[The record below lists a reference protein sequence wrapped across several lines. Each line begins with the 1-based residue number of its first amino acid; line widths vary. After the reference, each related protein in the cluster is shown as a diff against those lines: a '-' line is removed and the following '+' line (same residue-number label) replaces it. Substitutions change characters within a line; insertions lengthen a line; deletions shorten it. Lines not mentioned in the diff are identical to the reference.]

1 MTTGENDLLDG
12 SIDEVR
18 DRLKQFGSIHDEN
31 IVQTLVEITGDSDRA
46 GVVREEAA
54 MALGRSDSENC
65 REKLNSMVESED
77 AVMRQMAA
85 IGLGEDRAD
94 ETIFWLIDLLTD
106 AVNKVRNLAERSL
119 LKRTSQM
126 ATVGVDALLELFT
139 HPLPLTRSPAARLI
153 GQTQDERGLA
163 PLLIMLQSETW
174 LERLWAAKG
183 LGDLGKQDAVPAL
196 VDLLNNDEKNRVRAA
211 AADALGVLR
220 PENIVAILT
229 DSSKSDEDEGVR
241 KTAHE
246 ALLALEFETSD
257 SDVDPF
263 AED

>member
-1 MTTGENDLLDG
+1 MTNGSDDLLDG

-18 DRLKQFGSIHDEN
+18 DRLKAFGSITDPD
-31 IVQTLVEITGDSDRA
+31 ILQTLVEITGDPDRA

-54 MALGRSDSENC
+54 MTLGRSDSENC
-65 REKLNSMVESED
+65 REQLQSMVTSED
-77 AVMRQMAA
+77 PVIRQMAA

-94 ETIFWLIDLLTD
+94 ETILWLIDLLTD
-106 AVNKVRNLAERSL
+106 TVNKVRNLAERSL

-126 ATVGVDALLELFT
+126 AKVGVAGLLDLFT

-163 PLLIMLQSETW
+163 PLLVMLESETW

-183 LGDLGKQDAVPAL
+183 LGDLGIQDAVPAL
-196 VDLLNNDEKNRVRAA
+196 VEHLNNDEKNRVRAA
-211 AADALGVLR
+211 AVDALGILR
-220 PENIVAILT
+220 PENIVIILT
-229 DSSKSDEDEGVR
+229 ESSKNDEDEGVR

-246 ALLALEFETSD
+246 VLLALEFETSD